1 MSLVLDASVA
11 LAWCLRDETSGHA
24 DFVLT
29 LLGSTDAKVPP
40 HWELEVVNGL
50 MVAEK
55 HGRIG
60 PGDVDRIS
68 KLLAQLPIEVAAPAR
83 GPALS
88 LVRRLAEQHRLNTL
102 DAAYVEL
109 ALRHGDQLI
118 SMDPAVA
125 NAARKEGVGG

>member
-1 MSLVLDASVA
+1 MIDASVA
-11 LAWCLRDETSGHA
+11 LAWCLGDDTSGHA

-55 HGRIG
+55 HGRLG
-60 PGDVDRIS
+60 PGDVDRLA
-68 KLLAQLPIEVAAPAR
+68 KLLAALPIDVSAPAR
-83 GPALS
+83 GGALS
-88 LVRRLAEQHRLNTL
+88 LVRRLAEQHRLSTL

-109 ALRHGDQLI
+109 ALRGGDQLI
-118 SMDPAVA
+118 SMDTAIA
-125 NAARKEGVGG
+125 NAARREGVGG